1 MSHIPAAPSPA
12 GRLWPPDPREP
23 QHWKH
28 TVGQHRGGVWW
39 VKLADE
45 TKSVM
50 SLRQIESTSGTKWAH
65 NCQKMS
71 HSRLA
76 ATVLGKTKQKPAC
89 GHSGGNPPWLPP
101 TALFP
106 TEAVVTV
113 ESVCDALSNGG
124 AIDLWR
130 RRLSPLAWPWLGEQ
144 IDADRQKPDLD
155 PLYVTS
161 AGVWGGDCPPPSTR
175 PRPTLTDTSSAPR
188 WPILWLLWLLRY
200 FADPSPAVK
209 VKWGVGTF
217 RLKPVCT
224 LGLTQFVTWLGTRK
238 FCRPLRA
245 SLQSISFFSSSSLC
259 LHISLFS
266 LFWPFY
272 IFNFLFLLF

>member
-1 MSHIPAAPSPA
+1 MSHSSAASSPA
-12 GRLWPPDPREP
+12 GRLGPPDPREP

-28 TVGQHRGGVWW
+28 PVGQHRGGIRW
-39 VKLADE
+39 VKLAL
-45 TKSVM
+45 K
-50 SLRQIESTSGTKWAH
+50 
-65 NCQKMS
+65 QKMGCCFTWLKVQALQS
-71 HSRLA
+71 GHTTIKKMSQPLPA
-76 ATVLGKTKQKPAC
+76 ATVLKKTKQNPAC
-89 GHSGGNPPWLPP
+89 GHSGRNSPWLPP

-124 AIDLWR
+124 AIDLRR

-161 AGVWGGDCPPPSTR
+161 ARGDLPPPPFSTH
-175 PRPTLTDTSSAPR
+175 PRPTLADTSSAPW
-188 WPILWLLWLLRY
+188 WPFFWLLWLLWR
-200 FADPSPAVK
+200 FADPSPAVP

-224 LGLTQFVTWLGTRK
+224 LGFAQFVTWLEDLSTT
-238 FCRPLRA
+238 A
-245 SLQSISFFSSSSLC
+245 SKSLVH
-259 LHISLFS
+259 LLFS
-266 LFWPFY
+266 PPFA
-272 IFNFLFLLF
+272 FAFLILALLHF